1 MLYDINSMELK
12 VMDLKQTIRD
22 AKGDTEDTHIKSTL
36 LKVSNLLDY
45 ISSNFTYLKQY
56 CKENGIK

>member
-1 MLYDINSMELK
+1 MLYDVNSMELK
-12 VMDLKQTIRD
+12 VMDLKQAIRD
-22 AKGDTEDTHIKSTL
+22 AKGDTEDTHIKSTF

-45 ISSNFTYLKQY
+45 VSSNLTYLKQY

>member
-1 MLYDINSMELK
+1 MNSMELK

-22 AKGDTEDTHIKSTL
+22 IKGDTEDAHVKSTL

-45 ISSNFTYLKQY
+45 VSSNLTYLKQY
-56 CKENGIK
+56 CTEKGIK

>member
-1 MLYDINSMELK
+1 MELK
-12 VMDLKQTIRD
+12 VMDLKQAIRD
-22 AKGDTEDTHIKSTL
+22 AKGDTEDTHIKSTF

-45 ISSNFTYLKQY
+45 VSSNLTYLKQY